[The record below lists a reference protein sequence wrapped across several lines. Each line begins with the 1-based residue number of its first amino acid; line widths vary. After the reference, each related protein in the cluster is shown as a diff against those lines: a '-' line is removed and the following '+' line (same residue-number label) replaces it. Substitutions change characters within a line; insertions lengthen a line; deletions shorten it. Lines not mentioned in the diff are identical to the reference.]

1 MALNES
7 EVVELPKHLGNV
19 RRLSE
24 IGYGNSRVTSLTTL
38 ASFIT
43 DLQTFRD
50 LVNPGYRPIV
60 DAMID
65 TVQWL
70 STYGIINT
78 TIITAL
84 TTFYDVTVSATT
96 DFSYNIRG
104 HAQYPSGTF
113 SATVGADVP
122 YFQPAQ

>member
-1 MALNES
+1 MAALNEQ
-7 EVVELPKHLGNV
+7 EVMELPKHLGNV

-24 IGYGNSRVTSLTTL
+24 IGYGNSRVTSLTDL
-38 ASFIT
+38 ASFIA
-43 DLQTFRD
+43 DLVTYRD
-50 LVNPGYRPIV
+50 LVNPAYRPIV

-70 STYGIINT
+70 STYGILT
-78 TIITAL
+78 TTTITAL

-96 DFSYNIRG
+96 DLSYNIRG
-104 HAQYPSGTF
+104 HAQYPATF